1 MLRRAVRAASRKTAA
16 GRDTTASQSHQAVT
30 APGRRLSALAA
41 RLDVQ
46 SGGGGGGGGGETS
59 EPLTLSALQTALQ
72 PLSKGLSAL
81 GAEFAAQR
89 SDLAALRS
97 ETGAEFAALRSELAE
112 QRSDTSAEFA
122 SLRSET
128 SSEFAALRS
137 ETSAEF
143 AALRRVT
150 GATSD
155 SVAALVELAMSS
167 RLAMAASSDATSG
180 VTRGLHGDK
189 SRPGSSYN
197 DAGPHRVGHA

>member
-97 ETGAEFAALRSELAE
+97 ETGAEFAALRS
-112 QRSDTSAEFA
+112 DTSAEFA